1 MTSDLNEWDVLVGR
15 VSGRWDYASLK
26 VQPFSQVPGRFD
38 AGVQLCIA
46 APSGRRLLKILH
58 SKRSGHS
65 FILNCGIDS
74 TAEAEAMIGAQ
85 LFIHPSM
92 RPPLP
97 EGEFYIDELL
107 GVRVQTEAGDD
118 WGEIEEVLET
128 PAHDV
133 YVTPHAM
140 IPGHSEFIVRTDWD
154 NRVLVVRDVPGLRTD
169 EKDEAEPHG

>member
-1 MTSDLNEWDVLVGR
+1 VTADLNEWDVMIGR
-15 VSGRWDYASLK
+15 VSGRWDHASLK
-26 VQPFSQVPGRFD
+26 VQPFSQTPSHFD
-38 AGVQLCIA
+38 AGAQICIA
-46 APSGRRLLKILH
+46 APPGRRLLKVLH

-74 TAEAEAMIGAQ
+74 TAEAQAMIGAE

-97 EGEFYIDELL
+97 EDEFYIDELL
-107 GVRVQTEAGDD
+107 GMRVQTEAGDD

-133 YVTPHAM
+133 YVTPCAM
-140 IPGHSEFIVRTDWD
+140 IPGHSEFIVSTDWE

-169 EKDEAEPHG
+169 VKDEAEPHG

>member
-1 MTSDLNEWDVLVGR
+1 MTADLNEWDVLIGR
-15 VSGRWDYASLK
+15 VSGRWDHASLK
-26 VQPFSQVPGRFD
+26 VQPFSQTPSHFD
-38 AGVQLCIA
+38 AGAQLCITA
-46 APSGRRLLKILH
+46 SSGRRLLKVLH

-74 TAEAEAMIGAQ
+74 TAEAEAMIGAE

-97 EGEFYIDELL
+97 EDEFYIDELL
-107 GVRVQTEAGDD
+107 GMRVQTEAGDD

-140 IPGHSEFIVRTDWD
+140 IPGHSEFIVSTDWE

-169 EKDEAEPHG
+169 VKDEAEPNG